1 LFNHKKIKAMASG
14 KIFLGVLAGAATG
27 ALLGIL
33 FAPDKGS
40 VTRRKIVKK
49 GEDVVD
55 SVKDKYQDIRETVS
69 DKFEAVKDRVSGFR
83 HREAP
88 GSNGEKAETA
98 ASRG

>member
-1 LFNHKKIKAMASG
+1 MASG
-14 KIFLGVLAGAATG
+14 KIFLGILAGAATG

-55 SVKDKYQDIRETVS
+55 SVKDKYHDIRETVS
-69 DKFEAVKDRVSGFR
+69 DKFEAVKDRVSGFA
-83 HREAP
+83 HRSSP
-88 GSNGEKAETA
+88 GSNGEKAEATT
-98 ASRG
+98 SRG